1 MKLSIVVPVF
11 NVENSLDECIESIL
25 QQSFHDIE
33 VILVDDGSTDN
44 SPSICDR
51 WADKDTRIIVI
62 HQPNGGLS
70 NARNK
75 GIEHAN
81 GHYIT
86 FVDSDDKISHDT
98 YERLMDILLAH
109 PEYDLLEYPV
119 TERYGNRKRQH
130 LLTFPTQTYHDMN
143 TYWLACR
150 AYDHA
155 YAWNKIYKKTLF
167 NSVRFPEQHVFED
180 VYTLPKI
187 LSKCHIVATTNQG
200 MYYYCWNSNGIT
212 AQADGKQL
220 QYLLLA
226 HVNIWNGLY
235 KQKER
240 LDSRLMRDYYA
251 RLLNIQ
257 LDVYELTGNE
267 PILPQADYTGNYKL
281 RLLHFIGS
289 KKICRLNKLLH
300 RIIKRR
306 R

>member
-109 PEYDLLEYPV
+109 PEYDLL
-119 TERYGNRKRQH
+119 
-130 LLTFPTQTYHDMN
+130 
-143 TYWLACR
+143 
-150 AYDHA
+150 
-155 YAWNKIYKKTLF
+155 
-167 NSVRFPEQHVFED
+167 
-180 VYTLPKI
+180 
-187 LSKCHIVATTNQG
+187 
-200 MYYYCWNSNGIT
+200 
-212 AQADGKQL
+212 
-220 QYLLLA
+220 
-226 HVNIWNGLY
+226 
-235 KQKER
+235 
-240 LDSRLMRDYYA
+240 
-251 RLLNIQ
+251 
-257 LDVYELTGNE
+257 
-267 PILPQADYTGNYKL
+267 
-281 RLLHFIGS
+281 
-289 KKICRLNKLLH
+289 
-300 RIIKRR
+300 
-306 R
+306 